1 MTVQTGEM
9 WNQIMVNNNNSAQIC
24 VENHPIDAW
33 YFIRKNFDL
42 SFIDL
47 LYFLLLLPPLLFVP
61 HLVYTH
67 TYLPLLLR
75 KFVISLSFICWA
87 LISLGGVVY
96 LCNIYMF
103 QESTFNPVHWYQRK
117 FIFYNSSW
125 GLQSPLDFEHSNKK
139 KYVEKTT
146 PSKNDDVVPF
156 YFQIEIF
163 NTHIKQFF

>member
-1 MTVQTGEM
+1 MCRKSSHRCMIFYTKELRSFVHRFV
-9 WNQIMVNNNNSAQIC
+9 IFSSSSSSSSICSAFST
-24 VENHPIDAW
+24 H
-33 YFIRKNFDL
+33 
-42 SFIDL
+42 
-47 LYFLLLLPPLLFVP
+47 
-61 HLVYTH
+61 TH

-117 FIFYNSSW
+117 FIFYNLSW